1 MMMLVDPIMMM
12 VTVIMTTMIMMVFE
26 AINKIMMVIMIVM
39 IAYLDV
45 DLSISVPPTSPSP
58 FAVIKALVQEYDK

>member
-12 VTVIMTTMIMMVFE
+12 MMVMMATMIMMVFE
-26 AINKIMMVIMIVM
+26 AINKMIVM
-39 IAYLDV
+39 IAHLDV
-45 DLSISVPPTSPSP
+45 DLSISLPHTSPSP

>member
-12 VTVIMTTMIMMVFE
+12 VMLIMMMMVMMVFE
-26 AINKIMMVIMIVM
+26 AINKMMIVM
-39 IAYLDV
+39 IAHLDV
-45 DLSISVPPTSPSP
+45 DLSISLPHTSPSP